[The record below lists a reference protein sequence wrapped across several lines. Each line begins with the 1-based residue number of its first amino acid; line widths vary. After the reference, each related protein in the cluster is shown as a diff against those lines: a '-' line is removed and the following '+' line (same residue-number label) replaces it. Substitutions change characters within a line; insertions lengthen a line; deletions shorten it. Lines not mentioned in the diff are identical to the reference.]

1 MSGAEVLKWSEEISC
16 SKSWRLT
23 TSSIFTQKVLKNI
36 YINKKLSLQLIPV
49 NPEWSVSYKL
59 EVKLSTDS
67 LMKNPEDEEPLPVD
81 EETKDT
87 LEWG

>member
-1 MSGAEVLKWSEEISC
+1 MSGAEVLKWSEKISC

-23 TSSIFTQKVLKNI
+23 TSSIFTQKVQKNI
-36 YINKKLSLQLIPV
+36 YITKTKPTLIPV
-49 NPEWSVSYKL
+49 NDKWSVSYKL
-59 EVKLSTDS
+59 WIKLSTDS

>member
-16 SKSWRLT
+16 SKSWRIT
-23 TSSIFTQKVLKNI
+23 TSSIFTQKGPKNI
-36 YINKKLSLQLIPV
+36 YITKTKPTLIPV
-49 NPEWSVSYKL
+49 NDKWSVSYKL
-59 EVKLSTDS
+59 WIKLSTDS

>member
-1 MSGAEVLKWSEEISC
+1 MSGAEVLKRSEEISC
-16 SKSWRLT
+16 SKSWRIT

-36 YINKKLSLQLIPV
+36 YITKTKLTLIPV
-49 NPEWSVSYKL
+49 NAEWSVSYKL

-67 LMKNPEDEEPLPVD
+67 LMKNPEDEEPLPAD
-81 EETKDT
+81 EETKDP